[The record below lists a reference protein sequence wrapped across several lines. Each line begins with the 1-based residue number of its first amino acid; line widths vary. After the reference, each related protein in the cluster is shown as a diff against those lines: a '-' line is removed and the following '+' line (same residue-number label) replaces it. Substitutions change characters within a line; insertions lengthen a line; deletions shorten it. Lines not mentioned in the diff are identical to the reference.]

1 MEMCA
6 VKKQYIILFFLMCIV
21 LLLTA
26 CHQDEKLINNTKD
39 EKSKKPND
47 SIAFSDDLSESE
59 NVVHDLTFDYGTNR
73 LVLFDLVDNVEQE
86 SIELNK
92 NSFVKNIMKW
102 NQGYAVEVLLSD
114 EPVQLKQTSELD
126 IVTYPEKINGI
137 LVQLYN
143 ENLKLQNE
151 IDLTE
156 ILPEEIVEGEASVT
170 VSNDGSKIAWGY
182 ITDLYMYD
190 LNSGELTTILN
201 DTTNQV
207 NFEKIAFTRD
217 NRKLIFIGSQPDHD
231 EAELSY
237 GMIELD
243 TKKIS
248 VHTENQFLGSDI
260 QITNQYASITDVTD
274 PISNMSSGKV
284 LIVDTQTG
292 EGFMV
297 KVDGEESTMARITED
312 GKYLLAVKQEN
323 EGNYRIRQYRLQTG
337 NVVKEENFE
346 PVQQESKVLAINP
359 TQNSAVYQIIV
370 FTESKYYFFSFNS
383 GG

>member
-1 MEMCA
+1 M
-6 VKKQYIILFFLMCIV
+6 
-21 LLLTA
+21 
-26 CHQDEKLINNTKD
+26 
-39 EKSKKPND
+39 
-47 SIAFSDDLSESE
+47 
-59 NVVHDLTFDYGTNR
+59 
-73 LVLFDLVDNVEQE
+73 
-86 SIELNK
+86 
-92 NSFVKNIMKW
+92 
-102 NQGYAVEVLLSD
+102 
-114 EPVQLKQTSELD
+114 
-126 IVTYPEKINGI
+126 
-137 LVQLYN
+137 
-143 ENLKLQNE
+143 
-151 IDLTE
+151 
-156 ILPEEIVEGEASVT
+156 
-170 VSNDGSKIAWGY
+170 
-182 ITDLYMYD
+182 
-190 LNSGELTTILN
+190 
-201 DTTNQV
+201 

>member
-47 SIAFSDDLSESE
+47 SIAFRDDLSESE

-323 EGNYRIRQYRLQTG
+323 EGNYRIRQYQLQTG